1 MRIGL
6 SLGGGGAR
14 GFAHIGVIKALREAG
29 VPIDLVNGSSA
40 GAVVG
45 GAYALYADIERTI
58 AKAEEV
64 VHTVDVSYFNMFRYS
79 MESRPFLRNWLV
91 SAICDL
97 SALRSSILSHKNNLR
112 ALEMLFGQ
120 YEFSDTQVPF
130 SSVAVDLLTGETV
143 IIKEGKLIDGV
154 LASTSIPGIFPPVE
168 RDGRL
173 LVDGCVLAD
182 VPARELRQEGAEFVI
197 AIRLGAEV
205 ETSYRNGFDLL
216 NYVDGLKGRELTQW
230 ELDQAD
236 FQITIDIPD
245 FDSSRFDNYEIAIAQ
260 GYKVTKYALPDL
272 ERKLGDSNV

>member
-45 GAYALYADIERTI
+45 AAYALHTDIERTI
-58 AKAEEV
+58 AKAKEV
-64 VHTVDVSYFNMFRYS
+64 VHSVDVNYFNIFRYS
-79 MESRPFLRNWLV
+79 MERRQFLRNWLV
-91 SAICDL
+91 NAICDL

-120 YEFSDTQVPF
+120 YEFSDTQIPF
-130 SSVAVDLLTGETV
+130 SSVAIDLLTGETV

-168 RDGRL
+168 RAGRL

-197 AIRLGAEV
+197 AIRLGAEI

-230 ELDQAD
+230 ELEQAD
-236 FQITIDIPD
+236 FQITIDIPG
-245 FDSSRFDNYEIAIAQ
+245 FDSSRFDNYEIAIAR
-260 GYKVTKYALPDL
+260 GYKVAMNALPDL
-272 ERKLGDSNV
+272 ERKLGESSV